1 MGQKKLTDQ
10 KKRLFYS
17 QLHVLL
23 RAGMSFASSFSVIV
37 DGAKGREKE
46 LYGALFEDV
55 ISGHSLWSAM
65 QGRDDFSKL
74 DYGVVRVGEES
85 GNLMAALAFLSD
97 YYQRKETQRRT
108 IVGAL
113 SYPAIIMAVAVVVV
127 IFMLTVVVPM
137 FEQVYTRMG
146 GELPSLTRFII
157 RLSSFLPTV
166 LFIVLGILAVFYCVH
181 RVYRDTDW
189 YQSFCA
195 KLVLAVPVVGSLIKK
210 VQLSRF
216 CRIMNLLVS
225 SDVPLL
231 QSLEL
236 VGGILSLYPYKH
248 SVEAVSEKVQTGSL
262 MADAFADYPNL
273 YDKKFLVMMRVGEET
288 NSLDTMLQTLSDD
301 LSEDLN
307 YQIKQLNNMLE
318 PALIIFIG
326 AIVAFVLISMYLPMF
341 KLGMTI
347 Q

>member
-1 MGQKKLTDQ
+1 
-10 KKRLFYS
+10 
-17 QLHVLL
+17 
-23 RAGMSFASSFSVIV
+23 
-37 DGAKGREKE
+37 
-46 LYGALFEDV
+46 
-55 ISGHSLWSAM
+55 
-65 QGRDDFSKL
+65 
-74 DYGVVRVGEES
+74 
-85 GNLMAALAFLSD
+85 
-97 YYQRKETQRRT
+97 
-108 IVGAL
+108 
-113 SYPAIIMAVAVVVV
+113 
-127 IFMLTVVVPM
+127 
-137 FEQVYTRMG
+137 MG